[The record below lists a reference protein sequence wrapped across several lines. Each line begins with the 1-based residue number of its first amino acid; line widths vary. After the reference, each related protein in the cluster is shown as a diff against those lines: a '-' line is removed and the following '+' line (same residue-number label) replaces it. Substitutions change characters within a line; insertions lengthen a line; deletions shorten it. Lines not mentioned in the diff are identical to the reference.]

1 MSTKTKTIKMLLYS
15 GSINGVINIS
25 NSAWESGKMYA
36 APRYSIEDLV
46 SRADCKKYGVY
57 LLLSEQLVY
66 VGQARDLER
75 RTRQHL
81 ADKDWWSQVILMTT
95 KDDSFNASDIDY
107 LESRLIDLAVAAG
120 KSDTENK
127 KRGNPQK
134 VDEFRQAELEQYL
147 EEALFILEL
156 IGIKVFKK
164 DQNAN
169 KRSDGKKKNATSIHQ
184 DRHVHT
190 TQLESSTDDS
200 DKSITSLDEHDILHL
215 TGNVS
220 AQGKVCND
228 GFWVLK
234 NSCLSV
240 NISPSCPQ
248 SVIKIRETLLREGK
262 IKEGIFVTDVKFA
275 SPSAAATCIKGFP
288 VNGKVAWHYFDG
300 TSIKDKDVVF

>member
-36 APRYSIEDLV
+36 APRDSIEDLV

-107 LESRLIDLAVAAG
+107 LESRLIDLAVATG
-120 KSDTENK
+120 KSDTDNK

-164 DQNAN
+164 DQNIN
-169 KRSDGKKKNATSIHQ
+169 KRINCKRKSHQ
-184 DRHVHT
+184 ENSPIPTVQTQTINT
-190 TQLESSTDDS
+190 TAEESESEP
-200 DKSITSLDEHDILHL
+200 DELDILRL
-215 TGNVS
+215 TGNV
-220 AQGKVCND
+220 AARGKICDD
-228 GFWVLK
+228 GFLVLK
-234 NSCLSV
+234 NSSFVMNECTSCK
-240 NISPSCPQ
+240 PSI
-248 SVIKIRETLLREGK
+248 VKIRDALLREGK
-262 IKEGIFVTDVKFA
+262 VKNGIFTVDVKFS
-275 SPSAAATCIKGFP
+275 SPSAAASCIKGCP
-288 VNGKVAWHYFDG
+288 VNGRIAWRYSNG
-300 TSIKDKDVVF
+300 TNIKNKD

>member
-1 MSTKTKTIKMLLYS
+1 MVGYRMSTKTKTIKMLLYS

-36 APRYSIEDLV
+36 APRDSIEDLV

-107 LESRLIDLAVAAG
+107 LESRLIDLAVATG
-120 KSDTENK
+120 KSDTDNK

-164 DQNAN
+164 DQNIN
-169 KRSDGKKKNATSIHQ
+169 KRINCKRKSHQ
-184 DRHVHT
+184 ENSPIPTVQTQTINT
-190 TQLESSTDDS
+190 TAEESEP
-200 DKSITSLDEHDILHL
+200 DELDILRL
-215 TGNVS
+215 TGNVL
-220 AQGKVCND
+220 AQGIICED
-228 GFWVLK
+228 GFIVLK
-234 NSCLSV
+234 NSAFSMKA
-240 NISPSCPQ
+240 SSSCKPQ
-248 SVIKIRETLLREGK
+248 IIRIRDALLLQGK
-262 IKEGIFVTDVKFA
+262 VKDGIFTVDVKFS
-275 SPSAAATCIKGFP
+275 SPSAAASCIKGCP
-288 VNGKVAWHYFDG
+288 VNGKIAWHYSDG
-300 TSIKDKDVVF
+300 TNIKNKD

>member
-36 APRYSIEDLV
+36 APRDSIEDLV
-46 SRADCKKYGVY
+46 TRADCKRYGVY

-81 ADKDWWSQVILMTT
+81 TDKDWWSQVILMTT

-107 LESRLIDLAVAAG
+107 LESRLIDLATAAG
-120 KSDTENK
+120 KSDTDNK

-147 EEALFILEL
+147 EEAIFILEL

-164 DQNAN
+164 DQNLH
-169 KRSDGKKKNATSIHQ
+169 KRGTSK
-184 DRHVHT
+184 RKSF
-190 TQLESSTDDS
+190 SSTPQDNLQVLNEQNETTTGTAE
-200 DKSITSLDEHDILHL
+200 KSEQPIENHDILYI

-220 AQGKVCND
+220 AQGKISKD
-228 GFWVLK
+228 GFLVLK
-234 NSCLSV
+234 NSGFTM
-240 NISPSCPQ
+240 NESPSCSP
-248 SVIKIRETLLREGK
+248 SIIKIRESLLQEGK
-262 IKEGIFVTDVKFA
+262 VKDGVFIVDVKFQVLR
-275 SPSAAATCIKGFP
+275 PQLH
-288 VNGKVAWHYFDG
+288 V
-300 TSIKDKDVVF
+300 

>member
-36 APRYSIEDLV
+36 APRDSIEDLV

-120 KSDTENK
+120 KSDTDNK

-164 DQNAN
+164 DQNIN
-169 KRSDGKKKNATSIHQ
+169 KQNRCKRKNAPSTHQ
-184 DRHVHT
+184 ESLLDHT
-190 TQLESSTDDS
+190 TRLESLTDDS
-200 DKSITSLDEHDILHL
+200 DKLKTLQDEQDILHL
-215 TGNVS
+215 KGNVF
-220 AQGKVCND
+220 AQGKVCDD
-228 GFWVLK
+228 GFLVLK

-240 NISPSCPQ
+240 NISPSCPP
-248 SVIKIRETLLREGK
+248 SVIKMRESLLREGK
-262 IKEGIFVTDVKFA
+262 VNEGIFVVDVKFA
-275 SPSAAATCIKGFP
+275 SPSAAATCIKGCP
-288 VNGKVAWHYFDG
+288 VNGKKDWCYSDG
-300 TSIKDKDVVF
+300 KSIKDKG